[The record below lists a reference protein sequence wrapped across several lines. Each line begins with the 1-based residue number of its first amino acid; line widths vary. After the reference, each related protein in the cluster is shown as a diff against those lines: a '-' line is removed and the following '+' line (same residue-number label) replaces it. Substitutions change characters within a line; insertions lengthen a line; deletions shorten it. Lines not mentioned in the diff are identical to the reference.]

1 MRTTIC
7 CTPGEP
13 ALDRAEAESM
23 AARLKAVADPSRLRM
38 LSMLSAAD
46 GEICV
51 CDLADAIEIGQP
63 TASHHAKVLVA
74 AGLVERE
81 QRGRWAYYR
90 VVPGALEE
98 LGGMLRMPGA
108 LTPVA

>member
-1 MRTTIC
+1 MRTTVC

-13 ALDRAEAESM
+13 ALERADAEAIS
-23 AARLKAVADPSRLRM
+23 ARLKAVADPSRLRM

-51 CDLADAIEIGQP
+51 CDLADAIEVSQP
-63 TASHHAKVLVA
+63 TASHHAKVLVT
-74 AGLVERE
+74 AGLIERE

-90 VVPGALEE
+90 VVPGALEQ
-98 LGGMLRMPGA
+98 LGAVLRMPTA
-108 LTPVA
+108 LVA

>member
-1 MRTTIC
+1 MRETVC

-13 ALDRAEAESM
+13 ALERAEAE
-23 AARLKAVADPSRLRM
+23 AIATRLKAVADPSRLRM
-38 LSMLSAAD
+38 LSMLAATD

-51 CDLADAIEIGQP
+51 CDLADAIDVSQP

-81 QRGRWAYYR
+81 QRGKWAHYR
-90 VVPGALEE
+90 VVAGALDE
-98 LGGMLRMPGA
+98 LSALLRSPA
-108 LTPVA
+108 RV

>member
-1 MRTTIC
+1 MRTNVC

-13 ALDRAEAESM
+13 ALARAEAEAI

-51 CDLADAIEIGQP
+51 CDLADAIEVSQP
-63 TASHHAKVLVA
+63 TASHHAKVLVG
-74 AGLVERE
+74 AGLIARE
-81 QRGRWAYYR
+81 QRGRSAFYR
-90 VVPGALEE
+90 LVPGALEQ
-98 LGGMLRMPGA
+98 LGGLLREPA
-108 LTPVA
+108 RVS

>member
-1 MRTTIC
+1 MRTTVC

-13 ALDRAEAESM
+13 ALERADAEAI

-51 CDLADAIEIGQP
+51 CDLADAIEVSQP
-63 TASHHAKVLVA
+63 TASHHTKVLVT
-74 AGLVERE
+74 AGLIERE

-90 VVPGALEE
+90 VVPGALEQ
-98 LGGMLRMPGA
+98 LGAVLRMPTA
-108 LTPVA
+108 LVA

>member
-1 MRTTIC
+1 MRTTVC
-7 CTPGEP
+7 CSPGEP
-13 ALDRAEAESM
+13 ALERAEAETI

-51 CDLADAIEIGQP
+51 CDLADAIEVSQP
-63 TASHHAKVLVA
+63 TASHHAKVLVT
-74 AGLVERE
+74 AGLIERE

-90 VVPGALEE
+90 VVPGALEQ
-98 LGGMLRMPGA
+98 LGAVLRMPTA
-108 LTPVA
+108 RAA

>member
-1 MRTTIC
+1 MRTTVC

-13 ALDRAEAESM
+13 ALERADAEAI

-51 CDLADAIEIGQP
+51 CDLADAIEVSQP
-63 TASHHAKVLVA
+63 TASHHAKVLVT
-74 AGLVERE
+74 AGLIERE

-90 VVPGALEE
+90 VVPGALEQ
-98 LGGMLRMPGA
+98 LGAVLRMPTA
-108 LTPVA
+108 RAA

>member
-1 MRTTIC
+1 MRTTVC

-13 ALDRAEAESM
+13 ALERAEAEAI

-38 LSMLSAAD
+38 LSMLAAEGD
-46 GEICV
+46 ICV
-51 CDLADAIEIGQP
+51 CDLADAIEVSQP

-74 AGLVERE
+74 AGLLERE

-90 VVPGALEE
+90 VVPAALDD
-98 LGGMLRMPGA
+98 LSAVLRAPA
-108 LTPVA
+108 RV

>member
-1 MRTTIC
+1 MRTVC

-13 ALDRAEAESM
+13 TLERGEAERM
-23 AARLKAVADPSRLRM
+23 AARLKAVAEPSRLRM

-51 CDLADAIEIGQP
+51 CDLADAIDVSQP
-63 TASHHAKVLVA
+63 TASHHAKVLVS

-81 QRGRWAYYR
+81 QRGKWAFYR
-90 VVPGALEE
+90 VVPGALDE
-98 LGGMLRMPGA
+98 LGALLRVPSA
-108 LTPVA
+108 SVVE

>member
-1 MRTTIC
+1 MRTTVC

-13 ALDRAEAESM
+13 ALERAEAETI

-51 CDLADAIEIGQP
+51 CDLADAIEVSQP
-63 TASHHAKVLVA
+63 TASHHAKVLVT
-74 AGLVERE
+74 AGLIERE

-90 VVPGALEE
+90 VVPGALEQ
-98 LGGMLRMPGA
+98 LGAVLRMPTA
-108 LTPVA
+108 LVA